1 MLEQILIQLADGKF
15 HSGED
20 LGEALGINRGV
31 VWKELQRLEE
41 LGVDFSSVRG
51 RGYRLHDPVELLSS
65 EQIQASLNEPLDKF
79 EVLFNVD
86 STNRYLFDLAQ
97 DYMGQQYAVFSEM
110 QTAGKG
116 RRGRHWVSPFGK
128 NVYLSVLTTIK
139 SDITQL
145 GGFSLMMALA
155 VEKALENLGVEGVS
169 LKWPND
175 VYLHGQKLA
184 GILLEMTGEYASH
197 CQLIIGIGLNFDMA
211 ETRKDIDQSWTA
223 LKHYYPELS
232 RNQVAIELLN
242 SVLLMIKEF
251 KQSGFAPWIDT
262 WNEKDVFYSRQVQIL
277 NPRHSIIGVSKGV
290 NERGELNVQTDVGIQ
305 VISGG
310 EVSLRAAD

>member
-1 MLEQILIQLADGKF
+1 MLEKILTQLADGKF

-20 LGEALGINRGV
+20 LGEALGINRGM
-31 VWKELQRLEE
+31 VWKHLQKLDE

-51 RGYRLHDPVELLSS
+51 RGYRLHDPVELLNA
-65 EQIQASLNEPLDKF
+65 EQIQASLDEPLDRF

-86 STNRYLFDLAQ
+86 STNRYLFDTAQ
-97 DYMGQQYAVFSEM
+97 DYMGQQCAVFSEM

-128 NVYLSVLTTIK
+128 NIYLSVLTTIK

-155 VEKALENLGVEGVS
+155 VDKALHNLGVEGVS

-175 VYLHGQKLA
+175 VYLDGQKLA

-211 ETRKDIDQSWTA
+211 EIRKDIDQLWIA
-223 LKHYYPELS
+223 LKQYYPDLS

-242 SVLLMIKEF
+242 CVMLMIREF
-251 KQSGFAPWIDT
+251 KQSGFAPWIDI

-290 NERGELNVQTDVGIQ
+290 NERGELIVQTDAGLKI
-305 VISGG
+305 ISGG